1 MTARE
6 AIFVGRERELAAL
19 GAAPFAL
26 VEGAAGVGKTALV
39 ERALAGRR
47 ERVLRVS
54 GEPAEIS
61 VSFGVLDQLFRR
73 AGEET
78 RPRTGEA
85 LLEWLGDQP
94 VVLFVDDA
102 QWADAPSLEALVF
115 ALRRLAGAA
124 VIVAARPDPR
134 LAALRRLAGCRI
146 ELGPLTPVELRA
158 LAPLSEAAAARLWT
172 HTGGDLRLA
181 LALLREVPAD
191 AWLDYEHVLPAPR
204 ELAADVALRMEGCE
218 AAPLVE
224 AAAVLGGGCLLADAA
239 TLAGVDALPALET
252 AVAAGL
258 AVADYRHGVPAI
270 DFAPPAIAAAVYAQ
284 LGPARRA
291 ELHRAAADVV
301 EEEAAALR
309 HLAAAAAGPD
319 AALAARLDA
328 FARGVRERP
337 EAATALIAA
346 SRLSP
351 TREQREDRLLRAA
364 DLMLLAGD
372 AARARGL
379 AEEIAAC
386 TSTARRESVLG
397 QLDVA
402 GDHVREA
409 AARLRHAWELC
420 SPEREPELAA
430 TIAHRNAFL
439 ALIHLRDAEVEAWA
453 RRALEL
459 APGHPL
465 ASEWHAT
472 LALSLWRQ
480 GRRAEAHRLLAEAVS
495 GDEERDAQLNG
506 MECWLRIVGDEIE
519 DARDGLAAAAATEL
533 RLGALEIGVVHLNVL
548 ARAHFEIG
556 AWDEA
561 AAVAE
566 RALAPASQLED
577 VSARVFVW
585 WAATLV
591 PAARG
596 DWEAA
601 DEFARRAAA
610 EPTDAP
616 DRVVAVG
623 IAHALV
629 AAARGDAE
637 AVLRALAP
645 VPEIEPSAAVDEP
658 GFWPW
663 QHLYANALV
672 STGRLD
678 DAERFLA
685 RHEPLAAARGHATA
699 IARLAVV
706 RGRLEA
712 ARGERDAAA
721 VAFAHA
727 LDVLGPLERPFDRA
741 HVQLAHGQFLRRE
754 GRRRSAAGLLT
765 DAAETFAVLGARPAL
780 DRTERELVAS
790 GLRPSRDGGQLTP
803 QELTVARLVA
813 TGHSNREVAADLQ
826 LSVKTVEV
834 HLTRIYAKL
843 GIGSR
848 TQLASHLP

>member
-1 MTARE
+1 M
-6 AIFVGRERELAAL
+6 
-19 GAAPFAL
+19 
-26 VEGAAGVGKTALV
+26 
-39 ERALAGRR
+39 
-47 ERVLRVS
+47 
-54 GEPAEIS
+54 
-61 VSFGVLDQLFRR
+61 
-73 AGEET
+73 
-78 RPRTGEA
+78 
-85 LLEWLGDQP
+85 
-94 VVLFVDDA
+94 
-102 QWADAPSLEALVF
+102 
-115 ALRRLAGAA
+115 
-124 VIVAARPDPR
+124 
-134 LAALRRLAGCRI
+134 
-146 ELGPLTPVELRA
+146 
-158 LAPLSEAAAARLWT
+158 
-172 HTGGDLRLA
+172 
-181 LALLREVPAD
+181 
-191 AWLDYEHVLPAPR
+191 
-204 ELAADVALRMEGCE
+204 
-218 AAPLVE
+218 
-224 AAAVLGGGCLLADAA
+224 
-239 TLAGVDALPALET
+239 
-252 AVAAGL
+252 
-258 AVADYRHGVPAI
+258 
-270 DFAPPAIAAAVYAQ
+270 
-284 LGPARRA
+284 
-291 ELHRAAADVV
+291 
-301 EEEAAALR
+301 
-309 HLAAAAAGPD
+309 
-319 AALAARLDA
+319 RLDE
-328 FARGVRERP
+328 FARHVRERP
-337 EAATALIAA
+337 DAATALIAA

-386 TSTARRESVLG
+386 APTARRESVLG
-397 QLDVA
+397 QLDIA
-402 GDHVREA
+402 GDHVRDA
-409 AARLRHAWELC
+409 AARLGHAWELC
-420 SPEREPELAA
+420 SPQREPELAA

-439 ALIHLRDAEVEAWA
+439 ALIHLRDEEVEAWA

-459 APGHPL
+459 APRDPL
-465 ASEWHAT
+465 AADWHAT

-480 GRRAEAHRLLAEAVS
+480 GRRAEAHRLLADALS
-495 GDEERDAQLNG
+495 GDEERDAQLHG

-519 DARDGLAAAAATEL
+519 VARDGLAAAAATEL

-566 RALAPASQLED
+566 RALAPASQLDD

-672 STGRLD
+672 SAGRLD

-685 RHEPLAAARGHATA
+685 RHEPLAAARAHGTM

-706 RGRLEA
+706 RGRVEA
-712 ARGERDAAA
+712 ARGDRDGAAA
-721 VAFAHA
+721 AF
-727 LDVLGPLERPFDRA
+727 ERAAEHVEARPYDRA
-741 HVQLAHGQFLRRE
+741 HVHLAHGQFLRRE
-754 GRRRSAAGLLT
+754 GRRRSAADLLT
-765 DAAETFAVLGARPAL
+765 AAAATFSALGARPAL
-780 DRTERELVAS
+780 ERTERELVAS
-790 GLRPSRDGGQLTP
+790 GLRPSREGAGHLTP

-848 TQLASHLP
+848 TQLARHLPSGPVEFRYASRGTSAAPRPPTMLTGRGPQRYRVRPEASTAAPRQAHRPFFNEPLRDPAAR